1 MPYGT
6 PKENMKAYLDEA
18 KKCAKEQ
25 AHAYKNPKEH
35 HIWDEK

>member
-25 AHAYKNPKEH
+25 AMAYRKPKEH
-35 HIWDEK
+35 YIWDEG